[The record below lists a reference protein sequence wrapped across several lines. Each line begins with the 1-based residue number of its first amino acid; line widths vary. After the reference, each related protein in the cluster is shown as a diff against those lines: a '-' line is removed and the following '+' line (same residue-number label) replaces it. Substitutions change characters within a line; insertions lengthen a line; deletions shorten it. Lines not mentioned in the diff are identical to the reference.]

1 MSCSLSICEGLL
13 GLLHCA
19 GVQWRKRL
27 SLITRFKGPLPP
39 ASADGRTACW
49 QAGMIS
55 KKRERERNRERE
67 NKYEGRIE
75 GREGGRAVGQRGCK
89 LLRQLLERWAR
100 TVWHIDHAGVSTSCL
115 KIRLNERSED
125 MRERD
130 GGEGRAG
137 ELKQFAIKITSGREE
152 EEEEAKKLLPSF
164 SSIKKTAPELAR
176 MRLPYK

>member
-1 MSCSLSICEGLL
+1 MAS
-13 GLLHCA
+13 
-19 GVQWRKRL
+19 RDD
-27 SLITRFKGPLPP
+27 FKEER
-39 ASADGRTACW
+39 AREK
-49 QAGMIS
+49 Q
-55 KKRERERNRERE
+55 RER

-75 GREGGRAVGQRGCK
+75 GREGGRAVGHRGCK

-152 EEEEAKKLLPSF
+152 EEEEAASF
-164 SSIKKTAPELAR
+164 FLQHQENCSRVSAHASPL
-176 MRLPYK
+176 